1 MPAGLV
7 KLPADFT
14 DQCSIPRFST
24 THKINNQSLQ
34 GLAILLLLRTFQLKA
49 GVSNHKKK
57 SMKKL
62 FTLTGVLLCGSLVFA
77 QAGDPA
83 KYAGTITGENLK
95 KHLTIIASDEFEGR
109 ETGTEGQRKAAA
121 YIEAQFKATGLKP
134 AEALKGYQQLYPLYQ
149 DSLVSTSL
157 KAGKTA
163 AVFGKDFISPMN
175 TNETGKFKGKKI
187 IFIGYGIDDKAYSD
201 YTGIDVKGK
210 VVVFFLG
217 EPKKDGKYMISGTN
231 RGSEWTFPGISKKLA
246 LAAAKGAAGA
256 LVINPL
262 QETFN
267 QRAVDNGKKT
277 GVYYPRA
284 TAEGN
289 AINYALVS
297 HAFAKTLLGNNFDAS
312 LPAAKSYELFK
323 IASFEKKMKTSF
335 SFNKYRAVIN
345 ASNVL
350 GVIEGTDKKEEFV
363 FLTGHYDHLGKR
375 DGKIYYGADDDGSGT
390 CAIIQMAEAFAKAA
404 AEGHGPRRTI
414 VFMTVSG
421 EEKGLWGSE
430 YYSDH
435 PVFPLD
441 KTTVD
446 LNTDMVGR
454 VDTER
459 KTGDTL
465 NYVYVIGHDK
475 ISSDL
480 PVINEGMNNKY
491 TQLVLDYKFDDPND
505 QNRIYFRSDHYNFA
519 RKGVPILFFYD
530 GMLKAD
536 YHKPTDTVDKI
547 NWDLYEKR
555 VRMIFYTAWEIA
567 NRDAMLKRDTPLNM
581 GTR

>member
-1 MPAGLV
+1 
-7 KLPADFT
+7 
-14 DQCSIPRFST
+14 
-24 THKINNQSLQ
+24 
-34 GLAILLLLRTFQLKA
+34 
-49 GVSNHKKK
+49 
-57 SMKKL
+57 MKKL
-62 FTLTGVLLCGSLVFA
+62 SAFTSLLLCASLAFSQTDNA
-77 QAGDPA
+77 A
-83 KYAGTITGENLK
+83 KYAGVITGANLK

-121 YIEAQFKATGLKP
+121 YIESQFKATGLKP
-134 AEALKGYQQLYPLYQ
+134 VEALKGYQQLYPLYQ
-149 DSLVSTSL
+149 DSLVSTEL
-157 KAGKTA
+157 KVGSTV

-187 IFIGYGIDDKAYSD
+187 VFIGYGIDDKAYSD

-210 VVVFFLG
+210 IVVFFLG
-217 EPKKDGKYMISGTN
+217 EPKKDGKYIISGTT
-231 RGSEWTFPGISKKLA
+231 RGSEWTFPGINKKLA

-256 LVINPL
+256 LVINPM

-277 GVYYPRA
+277 AVYYPRA
-284 TAEGN
+284 AAEGKT
-289 AINYALVS
+289 INYALLS
-297 HAFAKTLLGNNFDAS
+297 HAFAKTLVGESFSFDAYLAS
-312 LPAAKSYELFK
+312 AKNYELLK
-323 IASFEKKMKTSF
+323 ISSFEKKMKTGF
-335 SFNKYRAVIN
+335 SFNKFRTVIN
-345 ASNVL
+345 ASNVA
-350 GVIEGTDKKEEFV
+350 GIIEGTDKKDEFV

-390 CAIIQMAEAFAKAA
+390 CAVIQMAEAFAKAA
-404 AEGHGPRRTI
+404 AEGHRPRRTI

-435 PVFPLD
+435 PFFPLD

-454 VDTER
+454 IDTER
-459 KTGDTL
+459 KTGDTM

-475 ISSDL
+475 LSSDL
-480 PVINEGMNNKY
+480 PVINEGANNKY

-555 VRMIFYTAWEIA
+555 VRMIFHTAWEIA
-567 NRDAMLKRDTPLNM
+567 NRDDMLKRDTPLNM
-581 GTR
+581 GSR